1 MTEQQKQ
8 AFEAFALLR
17 AHTALFTQVIEGG
30 TVEDMQAQLQQVQD
44 ALKRVAAIPALAKAA

>member
-17 AHTALFTQVIEGG
+17 AHTVLFSQVVENG

-44 ALKRVAAIPALAKAA
+44 ALNRVASIPALAKAA

>member
-17 AHTALFTQVIEGG
+17 AHAALFAQVIEGG
-30 TVEDMQAQLQQVQD
+30 TVQDMQSQLQQVQD
-44 ALKRVAAIPALAKAA
+44 ALNRVAALPALAKAA